1 MESHYLMISALPLQ
15 EKTKL
20 CSDLFPKLLQLRF
33 AFDLSSGLYSTKHD
47 RISPAFLRELCQEKK
62 DAKPIAMREHLPESH
77 TAQRQ
82 IPASWRRIS
91 LSKPS
96 EARVLLGGSAMNA
109 PTRRLLCE
117 FFFSNDD
124 HLGSHETPT
133 NSSSRMIFRR
143 FMEIFKCDSFYF
155 QLKTNYW
162 GFH

>member
-1 MESHYLMISALPLQ
+1 MGSHVLMIIALPLQ

-33 AFDLSSGLYSTKHD
+33 AFDLSSGLYSTEHD

-62 DAKPIAMREHLPESH
+62 DTKPIRMREHLPESQ

-82 IPASWRRIS
+82 CPASWRRIS

-109 PTRRLLCE
+109 PTRRLLCDI
-117 FFFSNDD
+117 FF
-124 HLGSHETPT
+124 
-133 NSSSRMIFRR
+133 
-143 FMEIFKCDSFYF
+143 
-155 QLKTNYW
+155 LK
-162 GFH
+162 